1 VRTYRGSI
9 DEYSRAELV
18 AIVRWIESDT
28 LLRTEEELLAETVRT
43 IGFSRRGSKITAAV
57 TAAIASARSRPA
69 SAW

>member
-1 VRTYRGSI
+1 VSRYRASI
-9 DEYSRAELV
+9 DEYSGDELV

-43 IGFSRRGSKITAAV
+43 LGFSRRGSKISTAV
-57 TAAIASARSRPA
+57 TAAIASARGRPT